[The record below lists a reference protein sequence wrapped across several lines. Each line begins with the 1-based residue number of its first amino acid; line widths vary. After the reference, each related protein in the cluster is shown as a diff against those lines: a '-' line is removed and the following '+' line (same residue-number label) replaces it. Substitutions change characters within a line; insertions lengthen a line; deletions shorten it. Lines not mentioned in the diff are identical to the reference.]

1 MLAFNQ
7 SICESI
13 LDTVMQDRVT
23 EYWNITQERLQTSEM
38 VLSQTLASFEELE
51 RQHEMEK
58 ISSKHRIL
66 DLTHQ
71 LEEKNLQA
79 FDDLH
84 DQIILQIEKEYRHQI
99 ESIFSKVESKFLIC
113 NNESLQKIQELEAT
127 VTAIAQ
133 KASAFQQEH
142 GSQLTNMQQ
151 QHLHQT
157 EEAINSI
164 TKRYEDERE
173 FILRKAEQII
183 LDIADN
189 FSAFDSA
196 VN

>member
-13 LDTVMQDRVT
+13 LETVMQDRVT
-23 EYWNITQERLQTSEM
+23 EYWNITLERLQTSEM

-51 RQHEMEK
+51 RQHELEK

-127 VTAIAQ
+127 VAAIAQ

-189 FSAFDSA
+189 FSAFDST